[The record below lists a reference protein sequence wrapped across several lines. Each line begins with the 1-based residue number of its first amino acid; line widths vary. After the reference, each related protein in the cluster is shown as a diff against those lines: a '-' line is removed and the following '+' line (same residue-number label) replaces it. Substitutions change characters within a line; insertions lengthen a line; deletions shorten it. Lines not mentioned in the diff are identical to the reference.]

1 MKTSGDSLCGSNTR
15 ESLAKI
21 IHSNPAK
28 IIALSEKTKV
38 FVEIQFRF
46 KATKTGY
53 TVPGIVQSVIESLT
67 LFECKILQVLTT
79 EFLALLNN

>member
-1 MKTSGDSLCGSNTR
+1 METLLDNLCGSNTR
-15 ESLAKI
+15 EFLAKI

-38 FVEIQFRF
+38 FVEFHFRF

-67 LFECKILQVLTT
+67 LFE
-79 EFLALLNN
+79 